1 MDDKAL
7 FLHTP
12 PGTLFR
18 KAALPGAVS
27 MLAATVFS
35 LMDGIFVG
43 QILGDTA
50 FAAANLAIPFTILNF
65 ALAELIGTGSSV
77 AIAVF
82 LGKGENRRADSY
94 FSCACIL
101 IVLTGLVVGLLFFF
115 GAESIMTLMGAEG
128 ELARMAADYLKVYAL
143 CSPVTTMTFAVDNY
157 LRLCGKNKLS
167 MFLNLLNYGLNI
179 AFDLFFLLALHTP
192 VWGTALGSCLAMMA
206 GTVLGLLP
214 FALGRLPLR
223 FCRPEFHRKLFRQVL
238 AGGSPAFLNTVSGR
252 LVSILMNMALLYLGG
267 PEAVVVYGVLMYCG
281 DVVQPLLFGV
291 CDSLQ
296 PAIGYNYGAGR
307 MDRVRQ
313 IERYV
318 LATMAGL
325 SLAFVLLLLAV
336 PSAFA
341 ALFLQAGELELM
353 GAAVGAIR
361 IFTLTFLTRWF
372 GAAVQS
378 LFTALERPVP
388 AAILSAGYAFVFPLA
403 LMGLLWNMGL
413 EGLWLN
419 SVLASLLD
427 ALAAGVLL
435 MWALKQKQFL

>member
-1 MDDKAL
+1 MDDKTL
-7 FLHTP
+7 FLHTS
-12 PGTLFR
+12 PGRLFR

-77 AIAVF
+77 AIAVS
-82 LGKGENRRADSY
+82 LGKEENRQANNC
-94 FSCACIL
+94 FSCACML
-101 IVLTGLVVGLLFFF
+101 IVLTGLAVGLVLYL
-115 GAESIMTLMGAEG
+115 GAEPLMTLMGAEG
-128 ELARMAADYLKVYAL
+128 ELARMAADYLKVYAI

-167 MFLNLLNYGLNI
+167 MFLNLLNYALNI
-179 AFDLFFLLALHTP
+179 VLDLFFLLVLQTP
-192 VWGTALGSCLAMMA
+192 VWGTALDSCLAMMT

-223 FCRPEFHRKLFRQVL
+223 FCRPAFRGRLFQQIL
-238 AGGSPAFLNTVSGR
+238 ASGSPAFLNTVSGR

-267 PEAVVVYGVLMYCG
+267 SDAVVIYGVLMYCG

-296 PAIGYNYGAGR
+296 SAIGYNYGAGR

-313 IERYV
+313 IERHV
-318 LATMAGL
+318 LTAMAGL
-325 SLAFVLLLLAV
+325 SFGFVLLLLAV
-336 PSAFA
+336 PGAFA
-341 ALFLQAGELELM
+341 TLFLQAEEVELM
-353 GAAVGAIR
+353 GAAAGAIR
-361 IFTLTFLTRWF
+361 IYALTFVTRWF
-372 GAAVQS
+372 GAAIQS
-378 LFTALERPVP
+378 LFTALERPIP

-413 EGLWLN
+413 NGLWLN

-427 ALAAGVLL
+427 ALAAGLL
-435 MWALKQKQFL
+435 LIQAMKKKIFR